1 MFSFL
6 RGIIGMGPSIGRTK
20 DVPALLTAGIAMLSV
35 SIAGSIAEDLVPVE
49 IITAG
54 FVCDG

>member
-1 MFSFL
+1 
-6 RGIIGMGPSIGRTK
+6 MGPSIGRTK
-20 DVPALLTAGIAMLSV
+20 GVPALLTAGISMLSV
-35 SIAGSIAEDLVPVE
+35 SIAGSIAEDPVPVE